1 MNLENIKSK
10 YLIFDTETTGLPT
23 RATYDTYHH
32 PKKLQ
37 CYDSARLVQIAYII
51 LDEDRTPIKLYDAI
65 VKPKNFVISP
75 EIAKIHGI
83 TQEIAEQKGT
93 DIKYVLPNILYALKN
108 VDTIVAH
115 NIGFD
120 YSIIMS
126 EAYRIG
132 FTELIEELQKKRCF
146 CTKVQGQKQLK
157 PQKAPKLTELH
168 SMLITEENWIQ
179 KHEALDDT
187 FSCMR
192 CFVKLYDTKEDD
204 RPKFIE

>member
-1 MNLENIKSK
+1 MDIRK

-23 RATYDTYHH
+23 RATYETYHH

-51 LDEDRTPIKLYDAI
+51 LDEEKTPTKLYNAI
-65 VKPKNFVISP
+65 VKPNNFTISP

-93 DIKYVLPNILYALKN
+93 DIKNVLTAMLAAIKS

-120 YSIIMS
+120 YSIILS

-132 FTELIEELQKKRCF
+132 FIELIEELRRKRCF

-157 PQKAPKLTELH
+157 LQK
-168 SMLITEENWIQ
+168 I
-179 KHEALDDT
+179 
-187 FSCMR
+187 
-192 CFVKLYDTKEDD
+192 
-204 RPKFIE
+204 